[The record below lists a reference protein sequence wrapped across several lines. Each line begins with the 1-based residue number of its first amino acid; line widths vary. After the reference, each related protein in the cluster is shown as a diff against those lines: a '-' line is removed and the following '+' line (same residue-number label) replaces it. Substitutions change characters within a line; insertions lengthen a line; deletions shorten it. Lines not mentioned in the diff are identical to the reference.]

1 MIQNDKTYMVYNYSG
16 SPVSITTRTGSILF
30 DGGSKDAP
38 WGQPLT
44 YDEIVT
50 ANMNGCAFKCG
61 LLWFEPSIEDEI
73 YETLKINKKTLLK
86 DWEIEDIIMHPTADG
101 YAKLLAIDHPM
112 YFDRVRGV
120 MMGLKS
126 VFADIPNQSK
136 VLVDARYAELRE
148 GKRRTEI
155 KITKIDRPADD
166 YRNEIDEKDK
176 EIEKLRAEL
185 EAMKASSASVKADV
199 NPETPVEKKKSTSKY
214 AKDDTAKSGK

>member
-30 DGGSKDAP
+30 EGGSKDAP

-73 YETLKINKKTLLK
+73 YETLKINKNALLK
-86 DWEIEDIIMHPTADG
+86 DWEIEEIIMHPTADG

-120 MMGLKS
+120 MMGLRS

-185 EAMKASSASVKADV
+185 EALKKSTPAT
-199 NPETPVEKKKSTSKY
+199 ETPVEKKKPTSKY
-214 AKDDTAKSGK
+214 AKDSSSAEK

>member
-1 MIQNDKTYMVYNYSG
+1 MIQNDKTYMVLNYSG
-16 SPVSITTRTGSILF
+16 SPVSITTRNGSIMF
-30 DGGSKDAP
+30 ESGSSEAP

-44 YDEIVT
+44 FDEIMT

-61 LLWFEPSIEDEI
+61 LLWFEPSIEDEM
-73 YETLKINKKTLLK
+73 YATLKINKNSLLK
-86 DWEIEDIIMHPTADG
+86 DWEIEDIIMHPSADG

-166 YRNEIDEKDK
+166 YISEIESKDK
-176 EIEKLRAEL
+176 EIEELRAQL
-185 EAMKASSASVKADV
+185 EALKSKTSASA
-199 NPETPVEKKKSTSKY
+199 ETPEKKKSTSRY
-214 AKDDTAKSGK
+214 AKEDSKAAQ

>member
-1 MIQNDKTYMVYNYSG
+1 MIQNDKTYMVLNYSG
-16 SPVSITTRTGSILF
+16 SPVSITTRNGSIMF
-30 DGGSKDAP
+30 ESGSSEAP

-44 YDEIVT
+44 FDEIMT

-61 LLWFEPSIEDEI
+61 LLWFEPSIEDEM
-73 YETLKINKKTLLK
+73 YATLKINKKSLLK
-86 DWEIEDIIMHPTADG
+86 DWEIEDIIMHPSADG

-166 YRNEIDEKDK
+166 YISEIESKDK
-176 EIEKLRAEL
+176 EIEGLRAQL
-185 EAMKASSASVKADV
+185 EALKSKVSTST
-199 NPETPVEKKKSTSKY
+199 ETPEKKKSTSRY
-214 AKDDTAKSGK
+214 AKEDSKAAQ